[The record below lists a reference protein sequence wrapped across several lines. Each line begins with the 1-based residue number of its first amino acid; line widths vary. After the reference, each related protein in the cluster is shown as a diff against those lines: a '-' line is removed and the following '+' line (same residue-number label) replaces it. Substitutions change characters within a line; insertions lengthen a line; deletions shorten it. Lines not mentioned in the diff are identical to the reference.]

1 MLRRQLERYGK
12 WLIAIAILMAAG
24 LGTAGV
30 ILVHQR
36 LPLPWQ
42 KRYTVQVAFMN
53 TAGVSPGLGQRVTV
67 AGVTVGTILTSK
79 LEDGHA
85 VAKLE
90 IDPKKLPRKRIHVD
104 ARAVLVPNTPLKDQQ
119 VDIDPGRAKTPSLP
133 DGKKIEVAN
142 TSVPVDSDDL
152 LNALDAD
159 TRDYFQILI
168 GSTAEGLHGR
178 GNDLRQLLRALG
190 PTTRQIGE
198 LSAAVVGRRAQLRRL
213 VTNLHVLSSATAAK
227 DEQIGRVVDAAD
239 QTLQAI
245 SSQDSALSQS
255 VALLPDTLARGR
267 RTVRN
272 TRDLAEQLVPTVRA
286 LNPAIRK
293 LPGALVTVK
302 PLLDE
307 AVPVLRDKVRPLVRE
322 IQPLARD
329 LTPAAVDL
337 NAVTPSLTSAFRVLN
352 YVAGELGYNPPGS
365 NEGFIFWLA
374 WFAHNGNSFLSTEDL
389 NGSIWRGFGLID
401 CTSLV
406 NQPQIVPLLQAV
418 IGNLPVC
425 P

>member
-1 MLRRQLERYGK
+1 
-12 WLIAIAILMAAG
+12 
-24 LGTAGV
+24 
-30 ILVHQR
+30 
-36 LPLPWQ
+36 
-42 KRYTVQVAFMN
+42 
-53 TAGVSPGLGQRVTV
+53 
-67 AGVTVGTILTSK
+67 
-79 LEDGHA
+79 
-85 VAKLE
+85 
-90 IDPKKLPRKRIHVD
+90 
-104 ARAVLVPNTPLKDQQ
+104 
-119 VDIDPGRAKTPSLP
+119 
-133 DGKKIEVAN
+133 
-142 TSVPVDSDDL
+142 
-152 LNALDAD
+152 
-159 TRDYFQILI
+159 
-168 GSTAEGLHGR
+168 
-178 GNDLRQLLRALG
+178 
-190 PTTRQIGE
+190 
-198 LSAAVVGRRAQLRRL
+198 
-213 VTNLHVLSSATAAK
+213 
-227 DEQIGRVVDAAD
+227 
-239 QTLQAI
+239 
-245 SSQDSALSQS
+245 
-255 VALLPDTLARGR
+255 
-267 RTVRN
+267 VRN